1 VIVNVFDFNFFS
13 PIGHNPPITNRKGV
27 TNALWANHF
36 LSVNELS
43 SETRIQ
49 QMRSPISRRT
59 LDSKL
64 FVFRPIS
71 LHGLRSTDLSGE
83 SSRHRN
89 MPASHQPKLYHAGIR
104 SRVSRSTLA
113 DANEKRDWRIYADF
127 AHVLIGMA
135 RELYADE
142 DFGLQL
148 NQIAY
153 ALDSTTIDLCLSLFP
168 WASFRQ
174 HKGAIKLHTE
184 MDLRGSI
191 PCVIRITHGKIHD
204 VTFLD
209 QLVLEP
215 AAFYIMDRGYIDFA
229 RLYRFTQHMAFFV
242 TRAKSNLDY
251 IRRSSHAV
259 DPGTGLRSDQTILL
273 RGPKT
278 SQFYPDPLR
287 RISFFDI
294 EKHRRLIFLTNNFV
308 LPALT
313 IALLFKCRWK
323 IELFFKW
330 IKQNLR
336 IKAFYG
342 TSENAV
348 KTQIWIAIS
357 VYVLVAIIKKK
368 FRIERTLN
376 EILQVLSITLFENDE
391 LSPLLINSRLQD
403 PKEALYNQLTLFN
416 F

>member
-1 VIVNVFDFNFFS
+1 MHSGRIIFSQLMSFFPRYEFNKCVRRYQGEYRIRNFSCFDQ
-13 PIGHNPPITNRKGV
+13 
-27 TNALWANHF
+27 F
-36 LSVNELS
+36 LCMAFAQLTYRESLRDIEICL
-43 SETRIQ
+43 RAMQ
-49 QMRSPISRRT
+49 SR
-59 LDSKL
+59 
-64 FVFRPIS
+64 
-71 LHGLRSTDLSGE
+71 
-83 SSRHRN
+83 
-89 MPASHQPKLYHAGIR
+89 LYHAGFR
-104 SRVSRSTLA
+104 GKVSRSTLA

-127 AHVLIGMA
+127 AHVLIGTA
-135 RELYADE
+135 RKLYASE
-142 DFGLQL
+142 DFGLQIT
-148 NQIAY
+148 QAAY

-174 HKGAIKLHTE
+174 QKGAIKLHTE

-191 PCVIRITHGKIHD
+191 PCLIRITHGKVHD

-215 AAFYIMDRGYIDFA
+215 AAFYVMDRGYIDFA
-229 RLYRFTQHMAFFV
+229 RLYRFTQNMAFFV

-251 IRRSSHAV
+251 TRRSSHSI
-259 DPGTGLRSDQTILL
+259 DSGTGLRSDQIILL

-278 SQFYPDPLR
+278 SQLYPDPLR

-294 EKHRRLIFLTNNFV
+294 GEHRRLIFLTNNFV

-313 IALLFKCRWK
+313 IALLFKRRWK

-357 VYVLVAIIKKK
+357 VYLLVAIIKKQL
-368 FRIERTLN
+368 RIERTLN

-391 LSPLLINSRLQD
+391 LLPLLTNFHLQD
-403 PKEALYNQLTLFN
+403 QMEGFYKQLNLFN

>member
-1 VIVNVFDFNFFS
+1 MHSGRIIFSQLMSFFPRYEFNKCVRRYQGEYRTRNFSCFDQFS
-13 PIGHNPPITNRKGV
+13 CMAFAQLTYR
-27 TNALWANHF
+27 
-36 LSVNELS
+36 E
-43 SETRIQ
+43 
-49 QMRSPISRRT
+49 
-59 LDSKL
+59 
-64 FVFRPIS
+64 S
-71 LHGLRSTDLSGE
+71 LRDIEICLRA
-83 SSRHRN
+83 
-89 MPASHQPKLYHAGIR
+89 MQPRLYHAGFR
-104 SRVSRSTLA
+104 GKVSRSTLA

-127 AHVLIGMA
+127 AHVLIGAA
-135 RELYADE
+135 RELYASE
-142 DFGLQL
+142 DFGLH
-148 NQIAY
+148 ITEAAY

-168 WASFRQ
+168 WASFRKQ
-174 HKGAIKLHTE
+174 KGAIKLHTE

-191 PCVIRITHGKIHD
+191 PCVIRITHGKVHD

-215 AAFYIMDRGYIDFA
+215 AAFYVMDRGYIDFA
-229 RLYRFTQHMAFFV
+229 RLYRFTQNMAFFV

-251 IRRSSHAV
+251 TRCSSHSI
-259 DPGTGLRSDQTILL
+259 DPGTGLRSDQIILL
-273 RGPKT
+273 SGPKT
-278 SQFYPDPLR
+278 SQLYPDPLR

-294 EKHRRLIFLTNNFV
+294 GEHRRLIFLTNNFV

-313 IALLFKCRWK
+313 IALLFKRRWK

-336 IKAFYG
+336 IKTFYG

-357 VYVLVAIIKKK
+357 VYVLVAIVKKQL
-368 FRIERTLN
+368 RIERTLN

-391 LSPLLINSRLQD
+391 LLPLLTNFHLQD
-403 PKEALYNQLTLFN
+403 QTEGFYKQLNLFN